1 MADEQKEMSVQERLQ
16 ALTILGP
23 VQGSLKDA
31 FNQTSTSSSTVRNGT
46 FDEIAQMSGFSHPN
60 DIAWLWMQIKYLPAA
75 LSHTSVP
82 SPSSP
87 SYCDLSF
94 HCHKPSSRR
103 TSITSRCTRITR
115 ITSRRTWQ
123 CFESNTIIP
132 MHDGYQIYYLC
143 VLQNVTNASL
153 I

>member
-60 DIAWLWMQIKYLPAA
+60 DIAWLWMQIKYLPDARQSHQDA
-75 LSHTSVP
+75 LGSRE
-82 SPSSP
+82 SPQ
-87 SYCDLSF
+87 DA
-94 HCHKPSSRR
+94 R
-103 TSITSRCTRITR
+103 
-115 ITSRRTWQ
+115 
-123 CFESNTIIP
+123 
-132 MHDGYQIYYLC
+132 G
-143 VLQNVTNASL
+143 NASNQTQSYQCTTDTKS
-153 I
+153 IIFVYCKT

>member
-60 DIAWLWMQIKYLPAA
+60 DIAWLWTRKSDICHQISYIFPSFPILITINNRTPIR
-75 LSHTSVP
+75 LFRRHLIPIIRTEP
-82 SPSSP
+82 IIEPHLSPSS
-87 SYCDLSF
+87 
-94 HCHKPSSRR
+94 
-103 TSITSRCTRITR
+103 
-115 ITSRRTWQ
+115 
-123 CFESNTIIP
+123 SNT
-132 MHDGYQIYYLC
+132 YCTWSQ
-143 VLQNVTNASL
+143 
-153 I
+153 